1 VISALVTLSAAL
13 VIAFAFGWKLAIV
26 LVFGVP
32 IIAGAAYKQLML
44 VRKSQKRD
52 SECMDEA
59 GRVSK
64 STVKYIIYYKY
75 INRFNNSCQ
84 FLSGSI

>member
-1 VISALVTLSAAL
+1 MISALVTLSAAL
-13 VIAFAFGWKLAIV
+13 VIAFTFGWKLAIV

-44 VRKSQKRD
+44 VRKSQKQD

-64 STVKYIIYYKY
+64 SFVIYIIC
-75 INRFNNSCQ
+75 INT
-84 FLSGSI
+84 LIDSIILVW

>member
-1 VISALVTLSAAL
+1 MI
-13 VIAFAFGWKLAIV
+13 IAFTFGWKLAVV
-26 LVFGVP
+26 LVLGVP

-59 GRVSK
+59 GRV
-64 STVKYIIYYKY
+64 
-75 INRFNNSCQ
+75 R
-84 FLSGSI
+84 